1 MKKHIAIS
9 TFIILLSISTALPSH
24 ALADTGQTR
33 SDIRPAR
40 DNRQYIGLRQDHH
53 RRNSTGIDVCHIVGR
68 MHIALPPQKHRTR
81 QPTLDT
87 ATHTTVTSP
96 ADDTPPDADTADTVS
111 DGSGLT
117 ATPSEQTVPTELLHK
132 IIDFGLAHSDSHQKI
147 SDNLR
152 APPKNRATPTPTQEK
167 ASACSTARQ
176 KFSSSFST
184 RRFYAP
190 THASSTASTASCC
203 LKRHFHIPHPDSSP
217 PNCAWPRSCASES
230 TTATA

>member
-33 SDIRPAR
+33 SDIRPAETTDNTSAYDR
-40 DNRQYIGLRQDHH
+40 ITTAEIVLASMFAISSAGCISLYRRKNTAPDNR
-53 RRNSTGIDVCHIVGR
+53 
-68 MHIALPPQKHRTR
+68 P
-81 QPTLDT
+81 DT

-152 APPKNRATPTPTQEK
+152 ALTKESRHTDAHARE
-167 ASACSTARQ
+167 SFRLLTARQ

-190 THASSTASTASCC
+190 PHASSTASTASCC

>member
-33 SDIRPAR
+33 SDIRPAETTDNTSAYDR
-40 DNRQYIGLRQDHH
+40 ITTAEIVLASMFAISSAGCISLYRRKNTAPDNRPD
-53 RRNSTGIDVCHIVGR
+53 
-68 MHIALPPQKHRTR
+68 A
-81 QPTLDT
+81 

-111 DGSGLT
+111 DGIGLT

-147 SDNLR
+147 SECAGYAVAVVDSDAHERGHAQFGGELSGCGMWKCLFR
-152 APPKNRATPTPTQEK
+152 QQE
-167 ASACSTARQ
+167 AVEAV
-176 KFSSSFST
+176 
-184 RRFYAP
+184 
-190 THASSTASTASCC
+190 
-203 LKRHFHIPHPDSSP
+203 DE
-217 PNCAWPRSCASES
+217 AWVGA
-230 TTATA
+230 

>member
-33 SDIRPAR
+33 SDIRPAETTDNTSAYDR
-40 DNRQYIGLRQDHH
+40 ITTAEIVLASMFAISSAGCISLYRRKNTAPDNR
-53 RRNSTGIDVCHIVGR
+53 
-68 MHIALPPQKHRTR
+68 P
-81 QPTLDT
+81 DT

-111 DGSGLT
+111 NGSGLT
-117 ATPSEQTVPTELLHK
+117 ATPSEQTVIRKSPTTCGRSL
-132 IIDFGLAHSDSHQKI
+132 
-147 SDNLR
+147 
-152 APPKNRATPTPTQEK
+152 KNRATPTPTQEK